1 MALIPSKILT
11 DEKISE
17 FVDQA
22 NANSKKLVG
31 ESKFTIPSPDLPGV
45 GMLIKLWIRQAEKSF
60 SSYFVPILIVKDVL
74 NKPLEIPEKI
84 LGDVASFVNDPIN
97 ELLNQTVNVDTLNN
111 LFIPLEV
118 LYNQSTSANFSNLD
132 SLIARADSESLVE
145 NLAGQ
150 KFPYVKGKVNTEPLN
165 GEYTI
170 NTENLSDATFLSLSS
185 SDYNGDSLESIL
197 LPLIPGDFIS
207 LEYDGVSQSWIIKSI
222 TKNEI
227 GRAHV

>member
-74 NKPLEIPEKI
+74 NKPLEIPGKI

-97 ELLNQTVNVDTLNN
+97 ELLNQTVNVDTLDRK
-111 LFIPLEV
+111 
-118 LYNQSTSANFSNLD
+118 ST
-132 SLIARADSESLVE
+132 R
-145 NLAGQ
+145 
-150 KFPYVKGKVNTEPLN
+150 LN
-165 GEYTI
+165 
-170 NTENLSDATFLSLSS
+170 SS
-185 SDYNGDSLESIL
+185 H
-197 LPLIPGDFIS
+197 
-207 LEYDGVSQSWIIKSI
+207 
-222 TKNEI
+222 T
-227 GRAHV
+227 